1 MPYNPM
7 FELSALGAKF
17 FVEKDSI
24 SKTLEKEPYL
34 SCKGCTYEDDCQLN
48 EKIKYCP
55 YCGRPLNGTAEK
67 KRVFSK
73 EKFIEDMGYEY
84 YSATPSIPNWVV
96 ICDGKEIYI
105 DSNGGRKIQMG
116 EIKDELWD
124 YSSLEHWEDEV

>member
-1 MPYNPM
+1 MVC
-7 FELSALGAKF
+7 ECC
-17 FVEKDSI
+17 
-24 SKTLEKEPYL
+24 KEEMTCFRRL
-34 SCKGCTYEDDCQLN
+34 MMGTHDWMDCFCNCEDDFQLN

-84 YSATPSIPNWVV
+84 YSATPSIPNWVD

-124 YSSLEHWEDEV
+124 YSSLEDWEDEV